1 MKIWCQPETRPRV
14 RFDLAVAIPAPVD
27 FRRNVTATVVQ
38 TISHLLFADL
48 LHGTQRHCCQRGCV
62 AALGMTG
69 REKRAHACVPP
80 SSLSSPRIHGPVASM
95 SGLSKSTNQGYYRRC
110 WNSVALE
117 LAERAGCKVHLR
129 RMGPA
134 AADAIAPW
142 LAAWHGIGWVTL
154 GKEFC
159 KICIYM

>member
-1 MKIWCQPETRPRV
+1 MWPAQQKPIWKY
-14 RFDLAVAIPAPVD
+14 DASLKPAP
-27 FRRNVTATVVQ
+27 ASGTVAQ
-38 TISHLLFADL
+38 TISHLLFSDL

-62 AALGMTG
+62 ASLGMTG

-95 SGLSKSTNQGYYRRC
+95 SGLSKSTNQGYYRRLWPC
-110 WNSVALE
+110 WNSIVLE